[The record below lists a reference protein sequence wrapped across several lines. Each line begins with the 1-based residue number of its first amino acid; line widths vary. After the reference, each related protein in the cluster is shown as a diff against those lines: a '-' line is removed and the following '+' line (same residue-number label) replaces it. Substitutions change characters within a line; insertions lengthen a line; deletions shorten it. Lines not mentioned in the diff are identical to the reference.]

1 MPDEIKE
8 KEQAPQVLTESDGK
22 GRENRRRKR
31 IRQRASSSQTE
42 DELLNEE
49 HVQGVQSSCT
59 ICNNKLD
66 LIQEKLDKV
75 LSFIPEVENLR
86 SRIVQLE
93 EEKENMKQSLEFT
106 QAEVRDLK
114 SQVKAATEELIAA
127 NKEIVKTNELERRIS
142 KQECFNRR
150 NNIKFFGVKDA
161 DDESPRDTETTLR
174 KFLKKEMQITN
185 DELENIQFERV
196 HRIPTCPKTSKQ
208 VQPRP
213 IIAKVTFFQDKEFIK
228 SHIKNLPK
236 GAKYG
241 VADDFPKEVDAIRKA
256 LQPKLKQARGEKK
269 MAFFNVEKLV
279 IEGIVYHGPETKTF
293 PHYGRIMDNG

>member
-86 SRIVQLE
+86 SRIVLPE
-93 EEKENMKQSLEFT
+93 EDKENMKQSLEFT
-106 QAEVRDLK
+106 LAEVRDLK

-127 NKEIVKTNELERRIS
+127 NKEIVKINELERRII

-150 NNIKFFGVKDA
+150 KNIKFFGVKDA
-161 DDESPRDTETTLR
+161 DDESPRDTKTTLR
-174 KFLKKEMQITN
+174 KY
-185 DELENIQFERV
+185 LEE
-196 HRIPTCPKTSKQ
+196 
-208 VQPRP
+208 
-213 IIAKVTFFQDKEFIK
+213 
-228 SHIKNLPK
+228 
-236 GAKYG
+236 G
-241 VADDFPKEVDAIRKA
+241 DANNQR
-256 LQPKLKQARGEKK
+256 
-269 MAFFNVEKLV
+269 
-279 IEGIVYHGPETKTF
+279 
-293 PHYGRIMDNG
+293 